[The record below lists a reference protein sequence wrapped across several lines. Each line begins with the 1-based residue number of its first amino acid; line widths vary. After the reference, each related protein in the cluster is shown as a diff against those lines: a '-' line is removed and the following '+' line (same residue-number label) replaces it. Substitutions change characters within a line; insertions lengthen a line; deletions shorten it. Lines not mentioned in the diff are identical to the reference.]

1 MKKGYSLLELVLV
14 LGIIAALIVG
24 AFIVYPKVSSSM
36 KVNKEIKNM
45 TFVINGLVNLYN
57 GKSDLTGIS
66 TIVAINAK
74 LVPNDMIIP
83 GNSVSLRNTWGG
95 IVSIGASGS
104 GTGTSTLWHSLN
116 VNESYIPSADCVKF
130 GKAIYDQFALQNSL
144 TALVVNSTYV
154 YIKSGNGNNTSPL
167 EMEDLITA
175 CEKNE
180 TSSIQLVIRP
190 S

>member
-24 AFIVYPKVSSSM
+24 AFIVYPKVSSSI

-45 TFVINGLVNLYN
+45 TFLVNGLVNLYK
-57 GKSDLTGIS
+57 GKPDLLGIS
-66 TIVAINAK
+66 TSVALNAK

-83 GNSVSLRNTWGG
+83 GNPVSLRNTWGG

-104 GTGTSTLWHSLN
+104 GTGTGTLWHSLN
-116 VNESYIPSADCVKF
+116 INESYIPSDDCVKF
-130 GKAIYDQFALQNSL
+130 SKAIYDQFTLQNSL
-144 TALVVNSTYV
+144 TVLIVNNTYV
-154 YIKSGNGNNTSPL
+154 YSKSGNGNSTPAL

-175 CEKNE
+175 CEKKE